1 MANGAHPT
9 SPPHIFHSL
18 AIIHYEGSVLKMGM
32 GAEKQ
37 ISQVGGIRW
46 WGRPA
51 FKVAEFN
58 SAKSSAVNLYDNITN
73 CTNHKKGTF

>member
-1 MANGAHPT
+1 
-9 SPPHIFHSL
+9 
-18 AIIHYEGSVLKMGM
+18 MGM